1 MCPYTLPKQAR
12 YQLRYTPKKYCNC
25 ILSSHTLKKGKNKS
39 TSDRLI
45 STLHHTIGTCYSDA
59 ENSADVI
66 KPKRYT
72 PHKRCV
78 TVTNKKFMR
87 SLRNNGS
94 FRIVNADNEA

>member
-59 ENSADVI
+59 ENSADVM
-66 KPKRYT
+66 
-72 PHKRCV
+72 CQNQSV
-78 TVTNKKFMR
+78 TH
-87 SLRNNGS
+87 
-94 FRIVNADNEA
+94 RICDV